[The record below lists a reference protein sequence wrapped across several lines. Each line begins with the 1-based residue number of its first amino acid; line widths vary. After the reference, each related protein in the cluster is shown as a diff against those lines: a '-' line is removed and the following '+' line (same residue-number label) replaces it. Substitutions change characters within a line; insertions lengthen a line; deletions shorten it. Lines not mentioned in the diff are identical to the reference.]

1 MKINW
6 LNLISAYVLL
16 VIVFKDSA
24 TIVLDVFSLVVAALL
39 VFTGVKKEKKRATLK
54 NNRRLRNV

>member
-6 LNLISAYVLL
+6 LNLLSAYVLL

-24 TIVLDVFSLVVAALL
+24 TIVLDVFSLVLAALL
-39 VFTGVKKEKKRATLK
+39 LFTGVKKTKGEQ
-54 NNRRLRNV
+54 

>member
-24 TIVLDVFSLVVAALL
+24 TVVLDVFSLVVAALL
-39 VFTGVKKEKKRATLK
+39 VFTGVKKEKEEQAK
-54 NNRRLRNV
+54 